1 MLTRFGIYR
10 LSGVDYPDVTHVVQF
25 GASSDRETY
34 IHRLGRT
41 GRAGKKG
48 KGILLLPDMEVD
60 FLKELGGLDI
70 EVNEEWQSKMN
81 GPPSKQ
87 LMNELGPI
95 AQDVKSGRAEKLAS
109 VARDSYHAMVGYYL
123 QRSRERRQRG
133 GVYKVVETINGMVR
147 DIGLP
152 ELPGISSRRAQKLRI
167 TNVEGLN
174 IEYGWDDKADW
185 TMDSWIPKSSGQP
198 DGSARGSRDSRSQSP
213 HRRFGNRY
221 ADRGQRSGDRNFDDS
236 RGSLGS
242 SHRYDNGHR
251 GRARQPRRNSWSND
265 GRDQQWKD
273 DAMGFDRRSGKKS
286 NYGYSKNDS
295 SGSKS
300 SFNRWDS
307 SIDSW

>member
-1 MLTRFGIYR
+1 M
-10 LSGVDYPDVTHVVQF
+10 THVVQF

-174 IEYGWDDKADW
+174 IEYG
-185 TMDSWIPKSSGQP
+185 
-198 DGSARGSRDSRSQSP
+198 
-213 HRRFGNRY
+213 
-221 ADRGQRSGDRNFDDS
+221 
-236 RGSLGS
+236 
-242 SHRYDNGHR
+242 
-251 GRARQPRRNSWSND
+251 
-265 GRDQQWKD
+265 
-273 DAMGFDRRSGKKS
+273 
-286 NYGYSKNDS
+286 
-295 SGSKS
+295 
-300 SFNRWDS
+300 
-307 SIDSW
+307 